1 VTGDSPA
8 TVGSVVDD
16 DIPTDDGSVADDD
29 TPTDDDS
36 VADDDTPTGD
46 EPPTADPVSP
56 SAASSAADCSA
67 RRPLSRVT
75 GCIPVSVVGAARLTA
90 VRSVSISRLS
100 PRATDEGDWLV
111 TSEEAVERRGDH

>member
-1 VTGDSPA
+1 
-8 TVGSVVDD
+8 VVDD
-16 DIPTDDGSVADDD
+16 DTSTSDGSVSDDGTPTDNEAPADDD
-29 TPTDDDS
+29 TP
-36 VADDDTPTGD
+36 AGD

-90 VRSVSISRLS
+90 VPSVSLSRLS